1 MTRIEDCA
9 DNRSFPIDGGRL
21 HPLNRVVRLV
31 FFRENC
37 GFCPRDVSAPAHD
50 RPRPRLADFPV
61 KKHPPPHR
69 SKFSKSDSATHRRQ
83 GWEIA
88 LSGDL
93 TEKQSDLVEALL
105 ELEPG
110 SRGTLYFD
118 SPGGNVYAGISLA
131 SLIRLRH
138 LKATAVVLG
147 ECSSAA
153 IVPFAA
159 CEERY
164 VLPFSTLF
172 FHPVRSSSEE
182 DIQLEE
188 AAEWARHFAIIEEE
202 MDQLLARFFGRPYEQ
217 VRAWSRPGRFFT
229 GREVAELGLAREL
242 DLAGGDLQEQ
252 IARIRRQANTPNPA
266 QPPGA

>member
-1 MTRIEDCA
+1 MPHST
-9 DNRSFPIDGGRL
+9 S
-21 HPLNRVVRLV
+21 
-31 FFRENC
+31 RETT
-37 GFCPRDVSAPAHD
+37 
-50 RPRPRLADFPV
+50 PRP
-61 KKHPPPHR
+61 HR
-69 SKFSKSDSATHRRQ
+69 PKFAKGDDTSIPRRQ
-83 GWEIA
+83 DWEIA

-93 TEKQSDLVEALL
+93 TEKQSDLVESLL
-105 ELEPG
+105 ELKPG

-131 SLIRLRH
+131 ILIRLRQ

-229 GREVAELGLAREL
+229 GREVADLGLARLL
-242 DLAGGDLQEQ
+242 DVAGGDLHDQ
-252 IARIRRQANTPNPA
+252 IARLRRQANTSTPA
-266 QPPGA
+266 G